1 MPPRTVDPLSGMLLA
16 MRNESDGASS
26 SVTESIT
33 AYNGAVTEY
42 NLAHPNDHQIP
53 TVSGLPDINDQ
64 VALMIVA
71 AQAEAN
77 TLSTTV
83 DTLADVYTMLQSEFG
98 GG

>member
-1 MPPRTVDPLSGMLLA
+1 MSDALMN
-16 MRNESDGASS
+16 MRDNANLGSGASIDIGN
-26 SVTESIT
+26 SVA
-33 AYNGAVTEY
+33 AYNSLVVTY
-42 NLAHPNDHQIP
+42 NDANPTLHQIP
-53 TVSGLPDINDQ
+53 RVGSLGDIDKQ
-64 VALMIVA
+64 SAGMIVA